1 MEVLRRYSR
10 YPKPPELSQE
20 VARRSSTVSTSPP
33 PVRNRVHKL
42 EQRLAPEVIAQLVA
56 EYEAGTPT
64 TKLTE
69 QFGLSKGAVLKLLHE
84 AGASMRQ
91 QALSE
96 RELAEARL
104 LYESG
109 LSLVAVGERVSR
121 HHTTVHLAL
130 RRAGVAMRPRKGGRK
145 RRQ

>member
-1 MEVLRRYSR
+1 M
-10 YPKPPELSQE
+10 
-20 VARRSSTVSTSPP
+20 
-33 PVRNRVHKL
+33 
-42 EQRLAPEVIAQLVA
+42 IAQLVA